1 MVTAVPLFLA
11 GFSALAALLLVPAL
25 ILWNATRNP
34 GFSRFYTA
42 VALLLWVCASVV
54 IAAVWFLVAIAAHSV
69 DSSDLYVWIA
79 ANAIYP
85 IIGAVIAWIHRWLAR
100 RSTSD

>member
-34 GFSRFYTA
+34 GFPRFYTA

-54 IAAVWFLVAIAAHSV
+54 IAIVRFLVAIAAHSV
-69 DSSDLYVWIA
+69 DSSHLYVWIA

-85 IIGAVIAWIHRWLAR
+85 VIGVVIVWIHCWLAR